1 MQKKQKNEHK
11 SLFYCSKICIFQKKA
26 VSLLIYQRLKKEGKM
41 NTTNPIMD
49 EVRRRYLTPEIQK
62 QVDMQVM
69 IANRIYDLLEQKGMS
84 QKDLAQKLGKTE
96 TEVSRWLCGT
106 HNLTMA
112 TLAKIAVA
120 LDDDLITPTVTK
132 RKRSLLP
139 KLSLPRRA
147 AAVL

>member
-1 MQKKQKNEHK
+1 M
-11 SLFYCSKICIFQKKA
+11 
-26 VSLLIYQRLKKEGKM
+26 
-41 NTTNPIMD
+41 TNPIMD
-49 EVRRRYLTPEIQK
+49 EVRKRYLTPEIQK

-84 QKDLAQKLGKTE
+84 QKDLAVRLGKTE
-96 TEVSRWLCGT
+96 TEISRWLSGT

-120 LDDDLITPTVTK
+120 LDDDLIMTTSPQSDNVL
-132 RKRSLLP
+132 RKIKLP
-139 KLSLPRRA
+139 KHA

>member
-1 MQKKQKNEHK
+1 MQN
-11 SLFYCSKICIFQKKA
+11 
-26 VSLLIYQRLKKEGKM
+26 
-41 NTTNPIMD
+41 NPIME
-49 EVRRRYLTPEIQK
+49 EVRKRYLTPEIQK

-106 HNLTMA
+106 HNMTMA

-120 LDDDLITPTVTK
+120 LNDDLIMPTVTK
-132 RKRSLLP
+132 QRRTITFSLP
-139 KLSLPRRA
+139 KSKA
-147 AAVL
+147 AML

>member
-1 MQKKQKNEHK
+1 M
-11 SLFYCSKICIFQKKA
+11 L
-26 VSLLIYQRLKKEGKM
+26 V
-41 NTTNPIMD
+41 NPIMD

-106 HNLTMA
+106 HNLTLA
-112 TLAKIAVA
+112 TIAKMSVA
-120 LDDDLITPTVTK
+120 LGEDL
-132 RKRSLLP
+132 LLP
-139 KLSLPRRA
+139 RPVKKVVTHPRRSVEVQPTNRTYA
-147 AAVL
+147 YA

>member
-1 MQKKQKNEHK
+1 M
-11 SLFYCSKICIFQKKA
+11 
-26 VSLLIYQRLKKEGKM
+26 VV
-41 NTTNPIMD
+41 NPIME
-49 EVRRRYLTPEIQK
+49 EVRKRYLTPEIQK

-84 QKDLAQKLGKTE
+84 QKDLAQRLGKTE

-120 LDDDLITPTVTK
+120 LEDDIIVPTK
-132 RKRSLLP
+132 SRK
-139 KLSLPRRA
+139 KLSISKLTLPHKRV

>member
-1 MQKKQKNEHK
+1 
-11 SLFYCSKICIFQKKA
+11 
-26 VSLLIYQRLKKEGKM
+26 M

-69 IANRIYDLLEQKGMS
+69 IANRIYELLEQKGMS

-96 TEVSRWLCGT
+96 TDVSRWLCGT

-112 TLAKIAVA
+112 TIAKIAVA
-120 LDDDLITPTVTK
+120 LDDDIITPTVTK
-132 RKRSLLP
+132 RRRVL
-139 KLSLPRRA
+139 KLSLPKRA